1 MKVVEMFVKDQAHT
15 TIMQA
20 FIEANFTND
29 MMNVQSDIL
38 SKIIEQES
46 RKIIRSVLSDIYFAH
61 ICTLFIENL
70 LINELRSIAYE
81 TLNDS

>member
-1 MKVVEMFVKDQAHT
+1 
-15 TIMQA
+15 MQA

-29 MMNVQSDIL
+29 MMNVQSEII

-61 ICTLFIENL
+61 ICTLFIENQ
-70 LINELRSIAYE
+70 LINELHSITHEA
-81 TLNDS
+81 LNDR